1 MFLEIS
7 QNSQEKTCAGDSFL
21 KNSLWPRCFPVNFA
35 KFLRTPF
42 SQNSSGWLLMLRDYF
57 TFRSSHQRCSIKK
70 VFLEISQN
78 SHNLTKQLHQSLYF
92 NKVSILIKVSGLQ
105 LIKKDTLAQVFSCEF
120 YEISKNIFFTEHLW
134 TTASVPLETNLPSY
148 PIVLSKTFQFVFVF
162 QTNFTE

>member
-1 MFLEIS
+1 
-7 QNSQEKTCAGDSFL
+7 
-21 KNSLWPRCFPVNFA
+21 
-35 KFLRTPF
+35 
-42 SQNSSGWLLMLRDYF
+42 MLRDYF

-120 YEISKNIFFTEHLW
+120 CEISKNAFSYRTPPAAASDTSNSLEISEDINHHENFVWAFWWLRFDGERKVNLKEHKKL
-134 TTASVPLETNLPSY
+134 SFINLGTS
-148 PIVLSKTFQFVFVF
+148 TFLQLFLHSTVMKV
-162 QTNFTE
+162 TKLN